1 MAENGYL
8 IISLS
13 SCCKTLE
20 RKKKV
25 HLKRINLPNL
35 SLSTP
40 LLQLPKFLDLHWPAV
55 VSVALEV
62 DVNNGGRKGKTFDF
76 LFDNRFL
83 CDIDFDLVLPAFA
96 RSNTREQVAFFA
108 IFGFFSGPRNYTR
121 GQIETQQFLFWGEV
135 SGQADRRPPILAW
148 TWPTF

>member
-62 DVNNGGRKGKTFDF
+62 DVNNGGSITDSFVTLTLTSCFQPSQGQTQESKWPF
-76 LFDNRFL
+76 LPF
-83 CDIDFDLVLPAFA
+83 
-96 RSNTREQVAFFA
+96 S
-108 IFGFFSGPRNYTR
+108 GFF
-121 GQIETQQFLFWGEV
+121 
-135 SGQADRRPPILAW
+135 QALEIIREAK
-148 TWPTF
+148 